1 MVPPHGIRPLQ
12 LNCLQRSP
20 LCAAGAPPVVSGG
33 VQEGPQIP
41 LTWFGTTS
49 PPFAA
54 AGGRRARG
62 CCSQRRKSA
71 NANNTLVV
79 FPCLSTSPIFL
90 THFLGQPF
98 LRSLW
103 AQREMSP
110 CSHQQEKPSRPRQ
123 HRAPRTG
130 DLLAQKPGPRD
141 GLRIT
146 AADPSPRSWAGP
158 GAQPQIPDLAWLG
171 PFVPVQPATRE
182 AMQGDAAG
190 ASHPGRSLEEPPAV
204 QRGTETSSPRHI
216 LHLRCVS
223 APALFLGTW
232 ARLSHQ
238 QYEMGTESPSI
249 SSPHVLELPWL
260 AFTGACSEQLCS
272 PVTSSF
278 LLGSLA
284 SPAGKPPGSHGSEFT

>member
-1 MVPPHGIRPLQ
+1 MIP
-12 LNCLQRSP
+12 
-20 LCAAGAPPVVSGG
+20 GG

-49 PPFAA
+49 PPCTA

-79 FPCLSTSPIFL
+79 FPCLSTSLIFL

-123 HRAPRTG
+123 HQAPQTG
-130 DLLAQKPGPRD
+130 DLLAQKPGPWD

-146 AADPSPRSWAGP
+146 VADPIPRSWAGP
-158 GAQPQIPDLAWLG
+158 GAQPRIPDLDWLG
-171 PFVPVQPATRE
+171 PFFPVQPWC
-182 AMQGDAAG
+182 MGLSG
-190 ASHPGRSLEEPPAV
+190 
-204 QRGTETSSPRHI
+204 
-216 LHLRCVS
+216 S
-223 APALFLGTW
+223 AQLG
-232 ARLSHQ
+232 
-238 QYEMGTESPSI
+238 M
-249 SSPHVLELPWL
+249 
-260 AFTGACSEQLCS
+260 
-272 PVTSSF
+272 
-278 LLGSLA
+278 
-284 SPAGKPPGSHGSEFT
+284 